1 MTGTPP
7 LPPLYEASLDATQ
20 VAALFA
26 DLEAAG
32 LAVQVVVRA
41 RARRAVEGCRAAP
54 TLAEARA
61 LLEGASGAAVQL
73 RYRYEGALWWDTL
86 TPTPAG
92 VRLIRVAHD
101 PDAFGSDH

>member
-1 MTGTPP
+1 MTATPP
-7 LPPLYEASLDATQ
+7 LPPLYEACLDATQ

-26 DLEAAG
+26 DLEAEG

-41 RARRAVEGCRAAP
+41 RAHRAVQGRGAAP

-61 LLEGASGAAVQL
+61 LLSGGSGAAVQL
-73 RYRYEGALWWDTL
+73 RYRYDGALWWDTL

-92 VRLIRVAHD
+92 VRLIRVAHA
-101 PDAFGSDH
+101 PDAFGL